1 MTRATLI
8 LGGARSGKSSYG
20 ESLALASGLAPVYLA
35 TARAGDGEMRA
46 RIARHRERRAGQG
59 WRLVEEPTELAAAL
73 RREATAGT
81 VVLVDCLS
89 MWLSNL
95 LVAGCEPEPPAAAL
109 LEAIDS
115 VEGQLL
121 LVSSE
126 VGLGVVPAT
135 SLGRRFR
142 DRLGELH
149 QEIARGAGTVVMMVA
164 GLPLLV
170 KQDGGSDA

>member
-1 MTRATLI
+1 MSR
-8 LGGARSGKSSYG
+8 
-20 ESLALASGLAPVYLA
+20 
-35 TARAGDGEMRA
+35 
-46 RIARHRERRAGQG
+46 
-59 WRLVEEPTELAAAL
+59 
-73 RREATAGT
+73 
-81 VVLVDCLS
+81 
-89 MWLSNL
+89 N
-95 LVAGCEPEPPAAAL
+95 PPAAAL

-115 VEGQLL
+115 VEGELL

-135 SLGRRFR
+135 PLGRRFR

-170 KQDGGSDA
+170 KQNGGSGA